1 MAWCWQTPRGFSWA
15 KIYAIIWRDQA
26 TISQYIAIQ
35 FFVSALRHCFVSHH
49 SKILFW
55 KFIWTRPWGQLYGN
69 MIYHQK

>member
-35 FFVSALRHCFVSHH
+35 FFVITFPTA
-49 SKILFW
+49 W
-55 KFIWTRPWGQLYGN
+55 KT
-69 MIYHQK
+69 